1 MCSQPSEGLTLTD
14 HVTFAECEAALAHI
28 NAAPLDGAVIE
39 RLCFRTDYAERSFP
53 ETLELSVERGI
64 IGERWAHSAWLKLP
78 DGSPDPRIQVSIF
91 SQRVVDLC
99 WRDRAGTL
107 HPGDPIVVDMNLG
120 VENMQV
126 GTRLQAGTSIV
137 EVSDKFNAA
146 CVKWKKRYG
155 DESLRWI
162 NMAENRPFRLRGIL
176 CKIVQDGVVRVGDR
190 LSKL

>member
-1 MCSQPSEGLTLTD
+1 
-14 HVTFAECEAALAHI
+14 
-28 NAAPLDGAVIE
+28 
-39 RLCFRTDYAERSFP
+39 
-53 ETLELSVERGI
+53 
-64 IGERWAHSAWLKLP
+64 
-78 DGSPDPRIQVSIF
+78 
-91 SQRVVDLC
+91 
-99 WRDRAGTL
+99 
-107 HPGDPIVVDMNLG
+107 MNLG

-137 EVSDKFNAA
+137 EVSDKFNTA